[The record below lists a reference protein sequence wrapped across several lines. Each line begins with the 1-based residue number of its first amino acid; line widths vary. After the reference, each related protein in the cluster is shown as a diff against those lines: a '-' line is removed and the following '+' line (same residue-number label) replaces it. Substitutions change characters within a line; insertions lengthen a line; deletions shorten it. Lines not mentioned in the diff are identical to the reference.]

1 MFKAVFHEQANTA
14 VYASSPP
21 ATLPSASTSITVDV
35 NNTDGP
41 SILYVDG
48 ECSALPAGPL
58 PETLCLW
65 STALQSCRGLPVSG
79 SDLGPAH
86 ADKSCLSSP
95 PFRAMLPHAQWD
107 M

>member
-1 MFKAVFHEQANTA
+1 MQANTA

-21 ATLPSASTSITVDV
+21 ATLPSASTSLTAYV

-48 ECSALPAGPL
+48 ESSVLPARLL
-58 PETLCLW
+58 PEILCLR
-65 STALQSCRGLPVSG
+65 STALQSCSGLPVSG

-86 ADKSCLSSP
+86 AGT
-95 PFRAMLPHAQWD
+95 
-107 M
+107 

>member
-1 MFKAVFHEQANTA
+1 MQANTA

-21 ATLPSASTSITVDV
+21 ATLPSASTSLTAYV

-48 ECSALPAGPL
+48 EYPALPAWLL
-58 PETLCLW
+58 PRMLCLW
-65 STALQSCRGLPVSG
+65 STALQSCPGLAVSG

-86 ADKSCLSSP
+86 ADKACLSSP
-95 PFRAMLPHAQWD
+95 PFRAMLPHAQWN